1 MRIDFWAFFIS
12 MMLLT
17 TFPSPG
23 SAETEQYPSNEFSE
37 SILQFDG
44 ANQDR
49 AGTRPLK
56 FPGLEGFAGE
66 FQDNQPRLM
75 LASNGDDFEEGPRS
89 STSVPPTYEETTET
103 LSDPFEPINRVF
115 YHFND
120 KLYFWLLKP
129 AATGYKAVVP
139 QMGRVGVRNFFYN
152 LAFPIR
158 FVNCLLQG
166 KVNGAGLELT
176 SFTVNSTVG
185 MAGFVDIASKNL
197 KIEKQVEDFDQTLG
211 VYGFG
216 PGFYITWPII
226 GPSSVRNTLGIFADG
241 LLDPVNYIVDET
253 KYNIAV
259 KVYKTINNTS
269 LVIGDYEDLKE
280 AALDPYISIR
290 DAYWQNRQSK
300 VKK

>member
-1 MRIDFWAFFIS
+1 MKIN
-12 MMLLT
+12 LLT
-17 TFPSPG
+17 VLFSAAMLIGFPSLGPAEDLG
-23 SAETEQYPSNEFSE
+23 SA
-37 SILQFDG
+37 G
-44 ANQDR
+44 ADIPVY
-49 AGTRPLK
+49 T
-56 FPGLEGFAGE
+56 
-66 FQDNQPRLM
+66 
-75 LASNGDDFEEGPRS
+75 
-89 STSVPPTYEETTET
+89 T
-103 LSDPFEPINRVF
+103 LSDLVLSEVTSPSEGKGNPLVISQAENTERGAEKLLDADEIDEEVEGIADPLEPFNRAMFRLNDDLYTYIFKPISV
-115 YHFND
+115 
-120 KLYFWLLKP
+120 
-129 AATGYKAVVP
+129 GYRAVVP
-139 QMGRVGVRNFFYN
+139 TTLRVGVKNFFYN
-152 LAFPIR
+152 LGFPIR

-185 MAGFVDIASKNL
+185 MAGFVDVASKNL

-226 GPSSVRNTLGIFADG
+226 GPSSVRNTLGIFSDG

-290 DAYWQNRQSK
+290 NAYWQNRQSK